1 MKMGFLYALELD
13 GKVCYIGQTLMPL
26 ERRADCLAAK
36 ARHHPR
42 PNDKGI
48 LAAIRRHGPEKFT
61 VRPLVVANDREYLRE
76 LERKAIIAYKTR
88 EHGFNIRAGGEGG
101 FERLT
106 EEGRARIGQAAR
118 KLWSSPAWSRKFR
131 DDASR
136 RMKARW
142 RDPEARSEI
151 LRSLRARQGR

>member
-13 GKVCYIGQTLMPL
+13 GKVCYIGQTLMAL
-26 ERRADCLAAK
+26 ERRADRLVAK
-36 ARHHPR
+36 ARNNR
-42 PNDKGI
+42 TPNEKGI

-88 EHGFNIRAGGEGG
+88 ENGFNIRSGGEGG

-131 DDASR
+131 DDASQ
-136 RMKARW
+136 RMKERW
-142 RDPEARSEI
+142 QDPETRVQI
-151 LRSLRARQGR
+151 IKSLRGGQG

>member
-13 GKVCYIGQTLMPL
+13 GKVCYIGQTLKPL
-26 ERRADCLAAK
+26 ERRADMLLAK
-36 ARHHPR
+36 VRNNR
-42 PNDKGI
+42 KLNEKGI

-76 LERKAIIAYKTR
+76 LERKAIFAYETK
-88 EHGFNIRAGGEGG
+88 EHGFNIRSGGEGG

-106 EEGRARIGQAAR
+106 DEGRARIGQAAR
-118 KLWSSPAWSRKFR
+118 KLWSSPTWSRKFR

-136 RMKARW
+136 RMKERW
-142 RDPEARSEI
+142 RDPETRAEI
-151 LRSLRARQGR
+151 MKSLRAGQG